1 MRSLKVIGAL
11 ILCCLPLAPLHADE
25 FRPALLE
32 IQENSPGWYAVTW
45 KTPLKNGK
53 PLSLQPQ
60 LPDALEQMGPASER
74 RFGGA
79 IIEQTNWRSEPGA
92 LVGGSIG
99 IAGLR
104 ALPIEVIV
112 QIDLADGTEHS
123 AILRS
128 SLPNWQVPERATGW
142 TVAGSYW
149 KIGTIHILEGFDH
162 LLFVLALILIV
173 PGWWMLLKTIT
184 AFTLAHSVTLA
195 LATLGLVNMPGPP
208 TEAVIA
214 LSILFLAVEIIHNRE
229 GRITLTERYPWLVAL
244 SFGLVHGLGFAG
256 ALSEVGLPQ
265 SDIPLALLMF
275 NVGVET
281 GQLLFVGVV
290 VLVRELLQ
298 RLPLTLPE
306 GSWRLAPYAIGS
318 IASFWVIQRV
328 DGFI

>member
-1 MRSLKVIGAL
+1 
-11 ILCCLPLAPLHADE
+11 
-25 FRPALLE
+25 
-32 IQENSPGWYAVTW
+32 
-45 KTPLKNGK
+45 
-53 PLSLQPQ
+53 
-60 LPDALEQMGPASER
+60 
-74 RFGGA
+74 
-79 IIEQTNWRSEPGA
+79 
-92 LVGGSIG
+92 
-99 IAGLR
+99 
-104 ALPIEVIV
+104 
-112 QIDLADGTEHS
+112 
-123 AILRS
+123 
-128 SLPNWQVPERATGW
+128 
-142 TVAGSYW
+142 
-149 KIGTIHILEGFDH
+149 
-162 LLFVLALILIV
+162 VLALILIV

-214 LSILFLAVEIIHNRE
+214 LSILFLAVEIIHSRE

-265 SDIPLALLMF
+265 GDIPLALLMF

-298 RLPLTLPE
+298 RLPLTMPA
-306 GSWRLAPYAIGS
+306 GSWRLMPYAIGS

-328 DGFI
+328 DGFV

>member
-1 MRSLKVIGAL
+1 MSAFTTQRKSVTGQLQRLV
-11 ILCCLPLAPLHADE
+11 
-25 FRPALLE
+25 
-32 IQENSPGWYAVTW
+32 AVTW

-53 PLSLQPQ
+53 RLSLQPQ
-60 LPDALEQMGPASER
+60 LPDELEQMGPASER

-79 IIEQTNWRSEPGA
+79 IIEQTNWRSESGA

-128 SLPNWQVPERATGW
+128 SSPNWVVPERATGW

-214 LSILFLAVEIIHNRE
+214 LSILFLAVEIIHSRE

-265 SDIPLALLMF
+265 GDIPLALLMF

-298 RLPLTLPE
+298 RLPLTMPA
-306 GSWRLAPYAIGS
+306 GSWRLMPYAIGS

-328 DGFI
+328 DGFV